1 MDWNAE
7 TIRNFEPLRWYEY
20 LAIYHR
26 KRSNVRSSYLRCA
39 YAEYSELSPAA
50 KTAVAR
56 TVTGD
61 ATLYCSDITVAELVL
76 TCWDEMGEDR
86 KMAWGER
93 AEYLNSIPTY
103 GNYQVLP
110 NCDPVATDGHRIM
123 SIRHDLKLESDLL
136 RTKISSSL
144 KKMANSPSEFKRNLY
159 LPQKVQIENLTYT
172 TTSMS
177 PLFSDVLFGRS
188 LAGIPKEERFISSSK
203 KKGFL
208 HLASCA
214 RLHEVMTL
222 DGLYFCKY
230 QDYKRKKYYTLT
242 SLATL
247 EDGSGHQTNAYG
259 WSESDLTVTFVHNH
273 NTRKGQ
279 PSEYITFLKPEFEE
293 VFQGLRKR
301 RLRRYR
307 VEDVPVVGGIKLAA
321 FTPTCLCSTPS
332 KSNVVSL
339 GAKLCYTYND
349 GTDSITIDHDLCTS
363 SL

>member
-1 MDWNAE
+1 MDWNAK

-76 TCWDEMGEDR
+76 TCWDKMGEDR
-86 KMAWGER
+86 KMAWGEQ
-93 AEYLNSIPTY
+93 AEYLKSIPTY

-110 NCDPVATDGHRIM
+110 NCEPVATDGHRIM

-136 RTKISSSL
+136 RTKISSLL

-259 WSESDLTVTFVHNH
+259 WS
-273 NTRKGQ
+273 
-279 PSEYITFLKPEFEE
+279 
-293 VFQGLRKR
+293 
-301 RLRRYR
+301 
-307 VEDVPVVGGIKLAA
+307 
-321 FTPTCLCSTPS
+321 
-332 KSNVVSL
+332 
-339 GAKLCYTYND
+339 
-349 GTDSITIDHDLCTS
+349 
-363 SL
+363 